1 MKRSVLFLVL
11 TLVVACST
19 PPPPATVPE
28 PAATAPAAPLGTGRV
43 SATALNVRA
52 GASTDAEI
60 LTTLRRGASLTLL
73 EEANGWYRVQLASGG
88 SGWVSAQFVSRGGA
102 AASSTSRRRSGC
114 PPDSDF
120 AFEKSPLPSFTEDG
134 AHGLVVVEANVTAGG
149 NVTST
154 RVISNATGDPA
165 LGAMAEREIRSAK
178 FIAPVRNCVRR
189 SFIFTYKRAF

>member
-1 MKRSVLFLVL
+1 M
-11 TLVVACST
+11 
-19 PPPPATVPE
+19 
-28 PAATAPAAPLGTGRV
+28 

-60 LTTLRRGASLTLL
+60 LTTLRRGASLKLL
-73 EEANGWYRVQLASGG
+73 EEVNGWYRVELATGG
-88 SGWVSAQFVSRGGA
+88 SGWVSAQFVSPGSGTA
-102 AASSTSRRRSGC
+102 PPARRRSGC
-114 PPDSDF
+114 APDSDY

-134 AHGLVVVEANVTAGG
+134 AHGLVVVEANVTADG

-165 LGAMAEREIRSAK
+165 LGAIAEREIRSAK

-189 SFIFTYKRAF
+189 AFIFTYKRAF